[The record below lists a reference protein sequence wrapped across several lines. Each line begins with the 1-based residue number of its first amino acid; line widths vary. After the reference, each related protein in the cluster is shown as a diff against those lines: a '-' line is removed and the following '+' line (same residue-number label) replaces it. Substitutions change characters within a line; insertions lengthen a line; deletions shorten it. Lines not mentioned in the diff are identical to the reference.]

1 MREMKNEAA
10 NPAVQLTAT
19 SHGLRHMVSGYS
31 TTPSLRLRSHPSC
44 RRSAVVSVSH
54 FSQVAVADF
63 VR

>member
-1 MREMKNEAA
+1 MEMA

-19 SHGLRHMVSGYS
+19 SHGLRHMTSGCS
-31 TTPSLRLRSHPSC
+31 ITPSRLLLPHQSR
-44 RRSAVVSVSH
+44 RRSAVISVSH